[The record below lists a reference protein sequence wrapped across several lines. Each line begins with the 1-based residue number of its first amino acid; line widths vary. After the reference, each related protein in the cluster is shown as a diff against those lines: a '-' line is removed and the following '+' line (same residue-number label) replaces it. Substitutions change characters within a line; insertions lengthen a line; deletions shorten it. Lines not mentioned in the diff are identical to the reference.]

1 MGTRRWTRSPRG
13 TIFGVATGLAEWKDL
28 DPRMTRIIV
37 FLIVLLT
44 GLFPGI
50 AIYLLLA
57 IILPQQTA
65 DDEVDGDEPIDVS
78 FEEAD
83 DEESLR
89 QEYEDLRRRMK
100 DVEERL
106 NRKERSGS

>member
-65 DDEVDGDEPIDVS
+65 DDE
-78 FEEAD
+78 
-83 DEESLR
+83 ESLR

-106 NRKERSGS
+106 NRKERRGS